1 VLKSVWVSVEGMDMT
16 SRRQEK
22 ISRIVRDSV
31 SDSIANHLSDP
42 RIEEAF
48 VSVTRVEVSA
58 DLRVANV
65 YLSFF
70 GGTEKSQKNAF
81 DAIMHAKKRLQ
92 MLLAERIQSRFCP
105 VLNIHRDE
113 QFKKALETMKILE
126 EIAKKSSQIT
136 GTEPAKSESQDED
149 TEQQ

>member
-1 VLKSVWVSVEGMDMT
+1 MT

-22 ISRIVRDSV
+22 VSRIVRDSV

-58 DLRVANV
+58 DLRIANV

-92 MLLAERIQSRFCP
+92 MLLAERIQSRFTP
-105 VLNIHRDE
+105 VLNLHKDE
-113 QFKKALETMKILE
+113 QFKKALETMKILDE
-126 EIAKKSSQIT
+126 LSKKSQA
-136 GTEPAKSESQDED
+136 TEPTQSESQDED

>member
-1 VLKSVWVSVEGMDMT
+1 MA

-22 ISRIVRDSV
+22 VSRIVRDSV
-31 SDSIANHLSDP
+31 SDSIANHLNDP

-58 DLRVANV
+58 DLRIANV

-105 VLNIHRDE
+105 VLNIHKDE
-113 QFKKALETMKILE
+113 QFKKALETMKILDE
-126 EIAKKSSQIT
+126 LSKKSQAE
-136 GTEPAKSESQDED
+136 GPAESGPEEKD
-149 TEQQ
+149 T